1 MKNKKPVLRMCIVC
15 KQMKPKQELLRI
27 VKQSDDTFTLNA
39 KAQGRG
45 AYICS
50 NDECVNK
57 CIKKKLL
64 NKAYKMNI
72 SDDIYNKL
80 NEEYAEYKQQN

>member
-1 MKNKKPVLRMCIVC
+1 MCIVC
-15 KQMKPKQELLRI
+15 KQMKPKEELLRV
-27 VKQSDDTFTLNA
+27 VKQDDSTFTLNP

-45 AYICS
+45 AYICY
-50 NDECVNK
+50 NDDCVNK

-72 SDDIYNKL
+72 SDNVYNKL
-80 NEEYAEYKQQN
+80 NEEYAKYKQQN

>member
-1 MKNKKPVLRMCIVC
+1 
-15 KQMKPKQELLRI
+15 MKPKQELLRV
-27 VKQSDDTFTLNA
+27 VKQNDGTFTFNP

-45 AYICS
+45 AYMCYDDACI
-50 NDECVNK
+50 NQ